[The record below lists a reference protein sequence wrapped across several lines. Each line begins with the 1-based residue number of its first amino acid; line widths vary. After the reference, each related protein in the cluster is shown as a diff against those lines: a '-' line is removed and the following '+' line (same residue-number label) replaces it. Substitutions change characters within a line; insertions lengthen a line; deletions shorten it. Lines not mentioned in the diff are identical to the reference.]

1 MRRFQAHDADRP
13 ATPGW
18 IDSLPGGG
26 PVRID
31 PSVRTAAELVA
42 LAAPVAPAA
51 PAAQTPHAA

>member
-51 PAAQTPHAA
+51 QTPHAA